1 MTQNS
6 DNSTLT
12 RASLS
17 ATVHH
22 KVNVP
27 LSDAT
32 EAVDTLIDEIIN
44 TLASGEEVKLSSFG
58 TFFLRKKKQ
67 RIGRNP
73 KTKVEVAI
81 PPRTVIAF
89 TPSNILR
96 KAVNEA

>member
-22 KVNVP
+22 KVNVQ
-27 LSDAT
+27 LADAT

-67 RIGRNP
+67 RVGRNP
-73 KTKVEVAI
+73 KTKVEVTI